1 MNFPFVTCKRHPGI
15 FSLGYIICVHIIN
28 NSQVYHKIPA
38 SSDSLGEVLCKSCV
52 GKELKPCKLKLICAK
67 CLEEIEY
74 VQ

>member
-1 MNFPFVTCKRHPGI
+1 MNENL